1 MLGEHDDAR
10 GAVGDDPVA
19 QAQALAR
26 ATSTQVGAL
35 GEETAVVLLEMVW
48 GGTIVAMGKLNA
60 ESTVV
65 EHVSRVTP

>member
-1 MLGEHDDAR
+1 MGEHDDAR
-10 GAVGDDPVA
+10 GAVGDDPVT
-19 QAQALAR
+19 QALAR

-48 GGTIVAMGKLNA
+48 DGTIVAMGKLNA